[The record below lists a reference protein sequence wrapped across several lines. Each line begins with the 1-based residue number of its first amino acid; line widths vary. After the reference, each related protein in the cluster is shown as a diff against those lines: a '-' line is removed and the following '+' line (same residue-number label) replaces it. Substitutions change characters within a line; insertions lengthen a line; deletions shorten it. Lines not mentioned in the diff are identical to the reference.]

1 MADTTLPRENEKSSA
16 PDFDEI
22 DWGPA
27 QRSLDDGEP
36 CPECGY
42 EFNADEWDVRH
53 LYGGAWAGESWVYEC
68 PNCEQETCIIS
79 T

>member
-1 MADTTLPRENEKSSA
+1 MISVDPNEQPTETA
-16 PDFDEI
+16 QEPNLDEV
-22 DWGPA
+22 DWGPT

-42 EFNADEWDVRH
+42 EFDADEWDVRH
-53 LYGGAWAGESWVYEC
+53 LHGRGVGESWIFKC
-68 PNCEQETCIIS
+68 PSCEQETCVIG